1 MNLLTVKKGNK
12 RYDLQIDNI
21 KYCIGNNFEEKYNF
35 ISILKETFL
44 SSKESEYSINNSGEA
59 QVLINDKEIKLKE
72 INFYHI
78 NHNYS
83 IINDLKLTT
92 HSLITKY
99 LEVLIAQDN
108 NIDTINTIN
117 LLLESFTNELDN
129 ELIYPRF
136 ITYTPKQ
143 FLKIL
148 LPIFLKEEN
157 QANEYDLSYNEII
170 LFQLKMINYISNH
183 QSNKILCLIELPLL
197 TQEIDDYLKKMKNCI
212 NVVMIYKT
220 NNSLLYRNIYLFD
233 DQHIDLNDEQQIYDL
248 YLNKGICTL
257 QEAQQMIINNI
268 KNKLDI
274 SITNQ

>member
-12 RYDLQIDNI
+12 RYDLQIGNI

-35 ISILKETFL
+35 INILKETFL

-72 INFYHI
+72 INFYYI

-99 LEVLIAQDN
+99 LEILIAQDN
-108 NIDTINTIN
+108 NTDTINTVN
-117 LLLESFTNELDN
+117 LLLESFTN

-220 NNSLLYRNIYLFD
+220 NNPLLYRNIYLFD
-233 DQHIDLNDEQQIYDL
+233 DQLIDLNDEQQIYNL

-268 KNKLDI
+268 NNKLDI

>member
-12 RYDLQIDNI
+12 RYDLQIGNI

-35 ISILKETFL
+35 INILKETFL

-72 INFYHI
+72 INFYYI

-92 HSLITKY
+92 HSLVTKY

-108 NIDTINTIN
+108 NTDTINTVN

-148 LPIFLKEEN
+148 LPIFLKEED

-233 DQHIDLNDEQQIYDL
+233 DQHIDLNDEQQIYNL

>member
-148 LPIFLKEEN
+148 LPIFLKEED

-220 NNSLLYRNIYLFD
+220 NIPLLYRNIYLFD
-233 DQHIDLNDEQQIYDL
+233 DQFIDLNDEQQIYNL

>member
-35 ISILKETFL
+35 INILKETFL
-44 SSKESEYSINNSGEA
+44 SSKGSEYSINNSGEA

-72 INFYHI
+72 INFYHV

-148 LPIFLKEEN
+148 LPIFLKEED

-197 TQEIDDYLKKMKNCI
+197 TQEIDDYLKKMKNCF
-212 NVVMIYKT
+212 NFVMIYKT
-220 NNSLLYRNIYLFD
+220 NNPLLYRNIYLFE
-233 DQHIDLNDEQQIYDL
+233 DQHIDLNDEQQIYNL

>member
-12 RYDLQIDNI
+12 RYDLQIGNI

-35 ISILKETFL
+35 INILKETFL

-72 INFYHI
+72 INFYYI

-92 HSLITKY
+92 HSLIAKY

-117 LLLESFTNELDN
+117 FLLESFTNELDN

-148 LPIFLKEEN
+148 LPIFLKEED

-170 LFQLKMINYISNH
+170 LFQLKMIDYISNH

-233 DQHIDLNDEQQIYDL
+233 DQHIDLNDEQQIYNL